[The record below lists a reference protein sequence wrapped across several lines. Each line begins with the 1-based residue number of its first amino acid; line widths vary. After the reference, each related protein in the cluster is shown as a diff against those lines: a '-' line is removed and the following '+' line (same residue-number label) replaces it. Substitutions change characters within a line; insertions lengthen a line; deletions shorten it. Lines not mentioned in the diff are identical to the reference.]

1 MKRKQDGFTLPEVI
15 ATMAVIS
22 IALVALA
29 SVIPVGMFAVHEGN
43 QLSTA
48 TFLADQRLEQVRNAV
63 WSVTP
68 VPPSITGND
77 CVGLSLLATVPPTV
91 PVGFTCTQGGA
102 PIIAGTILF
111 PDETAAQ
118 IAGFTGYSRTVR
130 VTDCG
135 VAPGCT
141 GITNAAMRSVTVTVT
156 YTPMT
161 GRGMSP
167 TTKAAV
173 VTTIVARH

>member
-68 VPPSITGND
+68 NPTGND
-77 CVGLSLLATVPPTV
+77 CLGLSLLATVPPTV
-91 PVGFTCTQGGA
+91 PVAATCTQGGA
-102 PIIAGTILF
+102 PLIAGTVLF
-111 PDETAAQ
+111 ADETAAQ